1 MAADNSNSTRD
12 PLEENEDK
20 ASSLRTSGN
29 REESMRESGK
39 DAFGDKSAARNPN
52 TASSG
57 TTGLGGESSNGDRIE
72 GPGGVEGES
81 GNK

>member
-1 MAADNSNSTRD
+1 MAGQNSNRD
-12 PLEENEDK
+12 PLDEGEDRSEK
-20 ASSLRTSGN
+20 GVTSGN

-57 TTGLGGESSNGDRIE
+57 TTGLGGESSSSDRIE
-72 GPGGVEGES
+72 SPGGVEGES
-81 GNK
+81 GNR

>member
-1 MAADNSNSTRD
+1 MAGNNPINSRD

-20 ASSLRTSGN
+20 ASSMRTSGN

-39 DAFGDKSAARNPN
+39 DAFGDKSAVRNPN

-57 TTGLGGESSNGDRIE
+57 TTGLGGESSDADRIE